1 MTQKPGAT
9 PPAGITLADVYYII
23 FRWKWLILF
32 AAVGGLIGAGFAYFC
47 YPYTYISEAKLL
59 VRYVIDTSPTDNLT
73 GETQI
78 RPSQQAATIL
88 NSEIEILSSR
98 DLAMMAADAVGPAK
112 VLGKPTSTNRY
123 AAGAK
128 IWKDLK
134 CGVVQNSD
142 VIYLEFAS
150 QNRDVPQAVLEQLLL
165 DYTNRHREIH
175 LRPGVSEESIEQLS
189 DLTRNRLEDVEK
201 QLHDQLTK
209 LGVLSVD
216 EARTAFQQEVTQL
229 RQEISISEADL
240 VEHEATMQELKLRL
254 PEDSGASNNVVAT
267 NVESVAPAIVE
278 AYADAS
284 QNVVHLQA
292 LLDDQLLHLTTN
304 SSVVQGTM
312 TNLALARGVKRK
324 MESEHPRLL
333 AMSAQA
339 VGRVGATGP
348 TTQDLVNSEDIKVKS
363 LVAKINLLT
372 NALSEVESNVA
383 LINNAGT
390 SITDLQRTRD
400 IAEAEY
406 RRLEQSL
413 DQARIAAALGPGHVS
428 NISVVEQPTQPLA
441 EAKTRMPMTY
451 GFLFGGV
458 GLGLGLAFL
467 IEMYF
472 IRTIKRPSEIEPILG
487 APCFISIPRVNGRAR
502 EHHGAQ
508 ATALLPA
515 ANGEENGVPELP
527 GMEVAVRAALP
538 APENPHALAPFHET
552 LRDRLVAFF
561 EMVNLT
567 HKPKLVAVTSC
578 KEGAGVSTVAAGLA
592 ASLSE
597 TGEGNV
603 LLVNMNGENG
613 EAHHFF
619 KGKLACDLDDV
630 LQKEKPADSRIQD
643 NLYVAR
649 EGEKNRSLPR
659 VLPKRFNNLVVR
671 MKTSDFDYIIFDM
684 PPISQI
690 SITPRLA
697 RFMDMV
703 LMVVESQ
710 KTDREMAKK
719 AATLLTESKTHVGV
733 VLNKHRS
740 YVPKSL
746 CQEI

>member
-1 MTQKPGAT
+1 
-9 PPAGITLADVYYII
+9 L
-23 FRWKWLILF
+23 
-32 AAVGGLIGAGFAYFC
+32 
-47 YPYTYISEAKLL
+47 
-59 VRYVIDTSPTDNLT
+59 
-73 GETQI
+73 
-78 RPSQQAATIL
+78 
-88 NSEIEILSSR
+88 
-98 DLAMMAADAVGPAK
+98 
-112 VLGKPTSTNRY
+112 
-123 AAGAK
+123 
-128 IWKDLK
+128 
-134 CGVVQNSD
+134 
-142 VIYLEFAS
+142 
-150 QNRDVPQAVLEQLLL
+150 
-165 DYTNRHREIH
+165 
-175 LRPGVSEESIEQLS
+175 
-189 DLTRNRLEDVEK
+189 
-201 QLHDQLTK
+201 
-209 LGVLSVD
+209 
-216 EARTAFQQEVTQL
+216 
-229 RQEISISEADL
+229 
-240 VEHEATMQELKLRL
+240 
-254 PEDSGASNNVVAT
+254 
-267 NVESVAPAIVE
+267 
-278 AYADAS
+278 
-284 QNVVHLQA
+284 
-292 LLDDQLLHLTTN
+292 
-304 SSVVQGTM
+304 
-312 TNLALARGVKRK
+312 TNLALARDGKRK
-324 MESEHPRLL
+324 MESDHPRLL
-333 AMSAQA
+333 TMSSPAA
-339 VGRVGATGP
+339 GRVAATGP
-348 TTQDLVNSEDIKVKS
+348 TTQDLVNDESIKVKS
-363 LVAKINLLT
+363 LMAKISLLT

-390 SITDLQRTRD
+390 SITDLQRTKD
-400 IAEAEY
+400 IEEAEY

-413 DQARIAAALGPGHVS
+413 GQARIAAALGPGHVS
-428 NISVVEQPTQPLA
+428 NISVVEQPTQPLK
-441 EAKTRMPMTY
+441 EAKTRMPITY
-451 GFLFGGV
+451 GFLFGGIGV
-458 GLGLGLAFL
+458 GLGLAFL

-502 EHHGAQ
+502 EHHGAH
-508 ATALLPA
+508 AAGLLSGGDTEKAPA
-515 ANGEENGVPELP
+515 ELP
-527 GMEVAVRAALP
+527 GMEVSVRGALP
-538 APENPHALAPFHET
+538 APEHAQALAPFHET

-578 KEGAGVSTVAAGLA
+578 SEGAGVSTVAAGLA

-619 KGKLACDLDDV
+619 KGKLACELDDV